1 MTFVWKYTW
10 CIDAAVY
17 GLFINF
23 VLVHSLYI
31 NKFTDVG
38 KSQLREAAEKRNS
51 DTTNYVRLGLGV

>member
-1 MTFVWKYTW
+1 MPFVLKYAW

-23 VLVHSLYI
+23 VLVHSLEY

-51 DTTNYVRLGLGV
+51 DTTNYVVLNLRL

>member
-23 VLVHSLYI
+23 VLVHSLK

-38 KSQLREAAEKRNS
+38 KSQLREAAEKRKS
-51 DTTNYVRLGLGV
+51 DTTNYVRLSLFV